1 MVIDQMEFLMNQAIL
16 LYFIKFTHYS
26 LISLLSANNT
36 KSLPLT

>member
-1 MVIDQMEFLMNQAIL
+1 MAIYQMGFLMHQAFYY
-16 LYFIKFTHYS
+16 LYKITHYS